1 MYFRSCCRSCAI
13 LAPRGS
19 PKCSKTAPRLDFLV
33 FSTIL
38 GAILNRFFIIFHL
51 HLDRISKSISPSMF
65 DFLVQFLLSLSS
77 SSLKF
82 WHGGGLLRAAPWI
95 WWSYMMIMYDD
106 HIWWSYMMIK
116 CDDHILWSYM
126 MILYLKNSKFN
137 VVSEMFGEL
146 REMCWNH
153 HWCITNYLD
162 PLTINFFSTN

>member
-38 GAILNRFFIIFHL
+38 GAILNRFLIIFHL
-51 HLDRISKSISPSMF
+51 HLNRISKSISPSMF

-82 WHGGGLLRAAPWI
+82 RHGGGLLRAAPWI
-95 WWSYMMIMYDD
+95 SAGPAKRC
-106 HIWWSYMMIK
+106 HGRLRSRFRSLRPFLK
-116 CDDHILWSYM
+116 SSSRHPPVRAILPAVASPQFPPNRRS
-126 MILYLKNSKFN
+126 LPLVTQVRSKFA
-137 VVSEMFGEL
+137 SL
-146 REMCWNH
+146 R
-153 HWCITNYLD
+153 
-162 PLTINFFSTN
+162 PSSPS